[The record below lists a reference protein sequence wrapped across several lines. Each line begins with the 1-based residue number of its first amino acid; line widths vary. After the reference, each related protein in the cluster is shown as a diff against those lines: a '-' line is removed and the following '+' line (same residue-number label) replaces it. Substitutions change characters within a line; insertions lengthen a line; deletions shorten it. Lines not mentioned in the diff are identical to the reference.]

1 MSFYSD
7 FAEYYEEVFPF
18 EEPVYEFLLERLP
31 DSGRILDIGCGTGDY
46 CGRLTQAG
54 FDAVGIDLDAEMI
67 AAARLR
73 HSEPEFRVMDMLGIG
88 ALDGPLSGAFC
99 IGNVISHITHD
110 ELDALLGDLVSL
122 LIPGAPWVMQLV
134 NWDYLLTKE
143 SHRFPDVPIRGGE
156 IVFERRYPSIDE
168 DNVTFATRLVGKDGV
183 VFAGEVGLHPLC
195 TEDCVRMHEKRGF
208 LMIDHFGSF
217 RGKGFEPGVP
227 SSSILVFRAPEA

>member
-31 DSGRILDIGCGTGDY
+31 DGGRVLDVGCGTGDY
-46 CGRLTQAG
+46 CGKLTGAG
-54 FDAVGIDLDAEMI
+54 LDAVGIDLDPEMI

-73 HSEPEFRVMDMLGIG
+73 HSGLEFHAMDMLGVG
-88 ALDGPLSGAFC
+88 ALDGPFAGAFC
-99 IGNVISHITHD
+99 IGNVISHITHG
-110 ELDALLGDLVSL
+110 ELDTFLSDLASL
-122 LIPGAPWVMQLV
+122 LVPGAPWVMQLV

-143 SHRFPDVPIRGGE
+143 SHRFPDVPIRDGK

-168 DNVTFATRLVGKDGV
+168 ENVTFVTRLQGRDEA
-183 VFAGEVGLHPLC
+183 VFEGAIELHPLC
-195 TEDCVRMHEKRGF
+195 TEKCVRLHEKRGF
-208 LMIDHFGSF
+208 LMLDHLGSF

-227 SSSILVFRAPEA
+227 SSSIFVFRAPEA